1 MRALRAVDVR
11 RLAAGKGHGTLAKN
25 KQQKE
30 QKGGVVQTR
39 ADMVLHRLRQG
50 RVPPCVTNGE
60 ATATVCK
67 GSRRRLAIRGEHCD
81 GGQVVVAETQIVSEA
96 RTGVRWG
103 SLRGYKQVLLKGVV
117 AVVVTR
123 AMDRQSWFADV
134 VSIRTCAKKKCLF
147 LVFVGFGDGSNRRDH
162 GTRLVSQTP
171 FLFCV

>member
-96 RTGVRWG
+96 RTGVHEARCEG
-103 SLRGYKQVLLKGVV
+103 TNRCCSRG
-117 AVVVTR
+117 
-123 AMDRQSWFADV
+123 
-134 VSIRTCAKKKCLF
+134 
-147 LVFVGFGDGSNRRDH
+147 
-162 GTRLVSQTP
+162 
-171 FLFCV
+171 